1 MLPWQQQGQKAA
13 EEVGPEPWAGWLG
26 DVGRTCRELAHQ
38 WRADRDQKFGL
49 RQGAGRLRERGR
61 WSVGPGS
68 MVVLRW
74 GDFGSCR
81 TGKLIHCK
89 KRVKDVQCQ
98 KFKQERGTR
107 VRLKVPAFLFQQ
119 YLLSP
124 QDAHYVHHLSNLFSG
139 YLETCRLLSSESDV
153 TWNTT
158 SLYYHYFSQIK
169 SGFKPQDF
177 PTSRVAKTSQS
188 PVLAME
194 FTSCWV
200 RPQGPLRSAASADIG
215 SWRQR
220 HWHLWQPDTSSLDPA
235 PQGASGFTLTE
246 VCHHWGNIKSS
257 SGPKPLP
264 NATTG
269 GKYLTCSW

>member
-1 MLPWQQQGQKAA
+1 MW
-13 EEVGPEPWAGWLG
+13 VGPAESWLISEGLTGIRSLGWG
-26 DVGRTCRELAHQ
+26 RELGV
-38 WRADRDQKFGL
+38 WER
-49 RQGAGRLRERGR
+49 GAGGLWDQAAWLCWGGVTLDHAEL
-61 WSVGPGS
+61 GS
-68 MVVLRW
+68 SFIV
-74 GDFGSCR
+74 
-81 TGKLIHCK
+81 K

-257 SGPKPLP
+257 SGPKSLP

-269 GKYLTCSW
+269 EKYLTCSW